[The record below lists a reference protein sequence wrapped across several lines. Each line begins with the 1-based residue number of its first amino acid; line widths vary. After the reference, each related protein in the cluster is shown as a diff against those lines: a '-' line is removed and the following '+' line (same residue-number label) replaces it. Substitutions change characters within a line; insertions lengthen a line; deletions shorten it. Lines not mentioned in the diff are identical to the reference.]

1 MRGLP
6 ALPLLVMLATALP
19 VTAEDVEKVWIGHQ
33 FEPEHC
39 IAIQAGRTRFT
50 RKLCQIVYRISPNA
64 AGYAVEGVL
73 SFNPK
78 FVPRRPRRIDLEI
91 LLIDRTFVCIEQI
104 NMGRDVGPGPVDFR
118 FEVPSD
124 GGARYLRTYY
134 TLHYE

>member
-1 MRGLP
+1 MRGVP
-6 ALPLLVMLATALP
+6 ERLLLIMFATALP
-19 VTAEDVEKVWIGHQ
+19 VTAEMVEKVWIGRQ
-33 FEPEHC
+33 FEPEHG
-39 IAIQAGRTRFT
+39 IASQAGRTRFT
-50 RKLCQIVYRISPNA
+50 RKLCPIVYRIKPIA
-64 AGYAVEGVL
+64 AGYAVKGVL

-104 NMGRDVGPGPVDFR
+104 NMDRDVGPGPVDFH
-118 FEVPSD
+118 FEVPFD